1 MNDNFTSPDFYQ
13 IDDLLS
19 EEHKLIRESTR
30 QWVSKSVCPI
40 IEDYAQKI
48 KRKSRKNTPIYAPFI
63 SSIYE

>member
-40 IEDYAQKI
+40 IEGLCS
-48 KRKSRKNTPIYAPFI
+48 KSRVSETSN
-63 SSIYE
+63 